1 MWLTLFRCARMVL
14 DCLCLQFPFL
24 PTPLW
29 FLICLES
36 FLGSPGPQILLNYSH
51 CLNWLTLFFFSPGCQ
66 LSSSYWNKIHYVNN
80 IFGLKYFVNGLC
92 WTQKIACRK
101 NPRRKNVGEKSGNFR
116 SGCRS
121 VWEISYEVGMTR
133 TWSKMPKF

>member
-1 MWLTLFRCARMVL
+1 MGFAELRKLHV
-14 DCLCLQFPFL
+14 
-24 PTPLW
+24 
-29 FLICLES
+29 E
-36 FLGSPGPQILLNYSH
+36 
-51 CLNWLTLFFFSPGCQ
+51 
-66 LSSSYWNKIHYVNN
+66 
-80 IFGLKYFVNGLC
+80 
-92 WTQKIACRK
+92 K